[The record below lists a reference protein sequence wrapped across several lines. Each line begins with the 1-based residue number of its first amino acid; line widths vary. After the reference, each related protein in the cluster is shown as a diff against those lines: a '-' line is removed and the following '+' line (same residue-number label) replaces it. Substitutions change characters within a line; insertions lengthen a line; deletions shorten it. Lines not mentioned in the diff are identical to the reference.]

1 MGPKT
6 DALGIPKSYLTVDVA
21 SEPRELTRKAI
32 SDVDCSIAD
41 VGCPRSRSEVRPEQ
55 LPA

>member
-1 MGPKT
+1 MRPKA
-6 DALGIPKSYLTVDVA
+6 DALGMPKSYLTVDVA

-32 SDVDCSIAD
+32 SDVDCSIVD
-41 VGCPRSRSEVRPEQ
+41 VGRPRSRSEVRPEQ